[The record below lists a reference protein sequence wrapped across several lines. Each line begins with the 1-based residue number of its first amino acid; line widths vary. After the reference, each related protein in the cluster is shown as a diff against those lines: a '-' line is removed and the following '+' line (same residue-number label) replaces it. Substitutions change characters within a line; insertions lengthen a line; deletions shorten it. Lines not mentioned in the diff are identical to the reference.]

1 LPGVYGAGIKIS
13 AMLIYNVTIQ
23 VEKEIAAQWLNWLLQ
38 EHIPELMSTGCFSR
52 YQVVKLLDVDESEA
66 ITYAIQ
72 YYSASRELL
81 DRYLNEHAEELR
93 SKGKE
98 KWGERFIAFRTTME
112 VVN

>member
-1 LPGVYGAGIKIS
+1 
-13 AMLIYNVTIQ
+13 MTIYNVTVQ

-38 EHIPELMSTGCFSR
+38 EHIPQLMSTGCFSHH
-52 YQVVKLLDVDESEA
+52 QVVKLLDVDESEA

-81 DRYLNEHAEELR
+81 DRYLTDYAEEIR
-93 SKGKE
+93 KSGKE
-98 KWGERFIAFRTTME
+98 KWGDRFVAFRTIME